1 MFCLKDAHPG
11 KPYGVKTEAAEKLIH
26 EKTDAKVIN
35 MEWEKP
41 IDILEA

>member
-1 MFCLKDAHPG
+1 MKDAHPT

-26 EKTDAKVIN
+26 EKTNAKVIN

-41 IDILEA
+41 LRIFEL